1 MCGVCCYTV
10 WLFVGVCLFCGVL
23 VWCLVLVR
31 QFSWLYSLAYC
42 FTALLYGL
50 LRMALQY
57 PDTSMGIHTC
67 LVILYNSGGVYQD
80 VQFIYSL
87 SLYYG
92 TQYARQIF
100 AILERERKREK
111 KEKKR

>member
-1 MCGVCCYTV
+1 
-10 WLFVGVCLFCGVL
+10 
-23 VWCLVLVR
+23 
-31 QFSWLYSLAYC
+31 
-42 FTALLYGL
+42 
-50 LRMALQY
+50 MALQY

-100 AILERERKREK
+100 AILERERKRIK
-111 KEKKR
+111 GKRNGNPIRIRTGAISRPQNPLFLSSSSADG